1 MGFPFLGDFGEG
13 GRFTDEHGVL
23 VVRVSIATFCA
34 GKSIK
39 KNSRVAALTVYESER
54 CVGE

>member
-34 GKSIK
+34 GKNS
-39 KNSRVAALTVYESER
+39 KNSRVAALTVYE
-54 CVGE
+54 

>member
-1 MGFPFLGDFGEG
+1 MW
-13 GRFTDEHGVL
+13 RFTDEHGVL